1 MAGQPPDRGD
11 GIDGDLPRL
20 IRSFERH
27 LRAANRSP
35 RTIEKYTLAAR
46 QLTRWLDAEGL
57 PTNVAEVRRRD
68 VEGYIAWL
76 LEHYKPGTALTRYQ
90 DLQQFWKWCV
100 EEEEIDVSPMAK
112 MTPPLLPEVPVPVLD
127 DDELRALLAA
137 CSGKEFEDL
146 RDQAI
151 IRLFVDTGL
160 RVGELAGLTVDA
172 VDLDEDNIV
181 KVLGKGRRPRA
192 APFGAK
198 TARALDRY
206 LRAREKHRL
215 TALANLWVTRL
226 GPMSASGVAQ
236 MVKRRGAQAGI
247 DGLHPHVLRHSY
259 AHAWL
264 DAGGNEGDLMRL
276 MGWKSRSMLQR
287 YAASTADQR
296 ARDAHRRLAPGDRL

>member
-1 MAGQPPDRGD
+1 MQAP
-11 GIDGDLPRL
+11 GDLAEL

-46 QLTRWLDAEGL
+46 QLSKFLAQADG
-57 PTNVAEVRRRD
+57 PVDVADVRRRD
-68 VEGYIAWL
+68 VEAYIAHL
-76 LEHYKPGTALTRYQ
+76 LERYKPGTALTRYQ
-90 DLQQFWKWCV
+90 DLQQFFKWCV

-127 DDELRALLAA
+127 EAQLKALLAT
-137 CSGKEFEDL
+137 CTSREFDDL

-151 IRLFVDTGL
+151 LRLLIDTGM
-160 RVGELAGLTVDA
+160 RVGECAGLELDQVDI
-172 VDLDEDNIV
+172 DEDNV
-181 KVLGKGRRPRA
+181 AVVLGKGRRPRA
-192 APFGAK
+192 CPFGAK

-206 LRAREKHRL
+206 LRARRDHKHGALPQLWL
-215 TALANLWVTRL
+215 TRFGA
-226 GPMSASGVAQ
+226 MSASGVAQ

-247 DGLHPHVLRHSY
+247 EGLHPHVLRHSF

-276 MGWKSRSMLQR
+276 AGWKSRTMLQR
-287 YAASTADQR
+287 YAASTADSR